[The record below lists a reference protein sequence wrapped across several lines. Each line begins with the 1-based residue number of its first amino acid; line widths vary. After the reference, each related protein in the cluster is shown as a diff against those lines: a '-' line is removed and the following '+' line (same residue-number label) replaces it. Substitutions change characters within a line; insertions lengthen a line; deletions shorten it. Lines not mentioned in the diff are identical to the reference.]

1 MKYFSLLTIFLLAFQ
16 AFYAQEQ
23 YTTNSKKA
31 AQFFKEGLDSYRLN
45 EYDEALDRV
54 NKAIDAD
61 NEFVE
66 AYIIKG
72 QIFEG
77 KEDYENAINAYQ
89 KAIAIDPDYFPNVI
103 YSTGL
108 LYKKLGQ
115 YQDAKQSFRKFLE
128 DHKGDPIL
136 KEKASKQIESCNYAI
151 KQKNNPVDFKPENL
165 GDSLNSQYDEYW
177 PSISADGKTLVITRL
192 IPRKDIDEIERR
204 LQQMPPEKRKLMEAR
219 IHKKQEDFFISNR
232 DDSIWGVARNMG
244 SPLNTKFNEGAQ
256 SLSADGKTM
265 YFSACNKS
273 DGQGGCDIY
282 ISEKKNGSWS
292 EPVNLGKPVNT
303 GKWESQPSISPDGQ
317 TLYFVS
323 NRKGGIGRKDIWKSE
338 KNEEGEWGKPVN
350 LGDSINTPEEEMA
363 PFMHMDNQTLYF
375 ASAGWPGMGSMDLF
389 MSEKKGDTTWTSPI
403 NLGYPIN
410 TPESEFGMVV
420 SSAGN
425 KAYYSSDRKEGKG
438 KDIYMF
444 ELPVKAQPVAT
455 SYMKGNVFDAET
467 KTPLRANFELISMKT
482 GQTIMNSYSREETGS
497 FLVSIPSNHNYILNV
512 SKKGYL
518 FYSDNF
524 KLKGKHKASEPYL
537 KDIPLKPIE
546 AGEKMILRNV
556 FYATDSY
563 ELKSESR
570 VELNKVLKLL
580 NNNPTLQ
587 IEISGHTDNVGTN
600 SYNKELSMK
609 RARSVYN
616 YLVDQGIDSER
627 LTYKGYGENQP
638 IATNE
643 TPEGRA
649 KNRRTEIKVLKK

>member
-1 MKYFSLLTIFLLAFQ
+1 MKYFSLLIAFLLTFQ
-16 AFYAQEQ
+16 VFYGQDQ

-31 AQFFKEGLDSYRLN
+31 AKFFKEGLSSYRLDD
-45 EYDEALDRV
+45 YDKALDKV
-54 NKAIDAD
+54 NKAIEAD
-61 NEFVE
+61 NEFIE

-72 QIFEG
+72 QIFEE
-77 KEDYENAINAYQ
+77 KENYKNAINAYQ
-89 KAIAIDPDYFPNVI
+89 KAIGIDPDFFPNAI

-115 YQDAKQSFRKFLE
+115 YQEAKRNFKKFLE
-128 DHKGDPIL
+128 DQKGDPIL
-136 KEKASKQIESCNYAI
+136 KEKANKQIESCDFAI
-151 KQKNNPVDFKPENL
+151 KQKHNPVDFKPENM
-165 GDSLNSQYDEYW
+165 GNSVNSRHDEYW

-192 IPRKDIDEIERR
+192 IPREDLDEIEKR
-204 LQQMPPEKRKLMEAR
+204 LQRMPEEKRKLMESR
-219 IHKKQEDFFISNR
+219 IHKKQEDFFISHR
-232 DDSIWGVARNMG
+232 DDSVWNVARNMG

-292 EPVNLGKPVNT
+292 KPLNLGKPVNT

-323 NRKGGIGRKDIWKSE
+323 NRKGGLGKKDIWKSQ
-338 KNEEGEWGKPVN
+338 KNEDDEWKKPVN

-363 PFMHMDNQTLYF
+363 PFIHMDNQTLYF
-375 ASAGWPGMGSMDLF
+375 ASAGWLGMGDMDLF
-389 MSEKKGDTTWTSPI
+389 MAEKKGDTAWTSPV

-410 TPESEFGMVV
+410 TPESEFGMAV
-420 SSAGN
+420 SPAGH
-425 KAYYSSDRKEGKG
+425 KAYYASDRKRDSG

-444 ELPVKAQPVAT
+444 ELPVKVQPVAT

-467 KTPLRANFELISMKT
+467 NKPLKANFELISMKS
-482 GQTIMNSYSREETGS
+482 GKTIMNSYSREETGS

-524 KLKGKHKASEPYL
+524 KLEGKHEASEPYL
-537 KDIPLKPIE
+537 KDIPLKPLE

-556 FYATDSY
+556 FYATDSFK
-563 ELKSESR
+563 LKPESK

-580 NNNPTLQ
+580 DNNSTLQ
-587 IEISGHTDNVGTN
+587 IEISGHTDNVGTD
-600 SYNKELSMK
+600 SYNKELSVN
-609 RARSVYN
+609 RARSVYD
-616 YLVDQGIDSER
+616 YLIEKGIDPDR
-627 LTYKGYGENQP
+627 LTFKGYGEKQP

>member
-1 MKYFSLLTIFLLAFQ
+1 MKYISLLIAFLLIFQ
-16 AFYAQEQ
+16 IFYAQEQ
-23 YTTNSKKA
+23 YTTNSKRA
-31 AQFFKEGLDSYRLN
+31 AKFFKEGLSSYRLN
-45 EYDEALDRV
+45 DYDEALDKV
-54 NKAIDAD
+54 NKAIETD

-72 QIFEG
+72 QIFEE
-77 KEDYENAINAYQ
+77 KENYK
-89 KAIAIDPDYFPNVI
+89 KAIKAYKKAIGIDPDYFPNVI

-115 YQDAKQSFRKFLE
+115 YQDAKRSFRKFLE

-136 KEKASKQIESCNYAI
+136 QEKANKQIESCNYAL
-151 KQKNNPVDFKPENL
+151 KQKKNPVEFQPRNL
-165 GDSLNSQYDEYW
+165 GDSVNSQYDEYW

-192 IPRKDIDEIERR
+192 IPRKDLDEIEKR
-204 LQQMPPEKRKLMEAR
+204 LQRMPEEKRKLMESR
-219 IHKKQEDFFISNR
+219 IHKNQEDFFISHRN
-232 DDSIWGVARNMG
+232 DSVWTNARGMG

-282 ISEKKNGSWS
+282 ISEKKNGAWS
-292 EPVNLGKPVNT
+292 KPSNLGKPVNS

-323 NRKGGIGRKDIWKSE
+323 NRKGGFGKKDIWKTT
-338 KNEEGEWGKPVN
+338 KNREGEWNKPVN
-350 LGDSINTPEEEMA
+350 LGDSINTPQEEMA
-363 PFMHMDNQTLYF
+363 PFIHMDNRTLYF
-375 ASAGWPGMGSMDLF
+375 ASAGWLGMGDMDLF
-389 MSEKKGDTTWTSPI
+389 MSEKKGDTAWTAPV

-410 TPESEFGMVV
+410 TSESEFGIVV
-420 SSAGN
+420 SPAGN
-425 KAYYSSDRKEGKG
+425 KAYYASDRKEGRK

-455 SYMKGNVFDAET
+455 SYMKGNVFDSET
-467 KTPLRANFELISMKT
+467 HKPLKANFELISMKT
-482 GQTIMNSYSREETGS
+482 GQTIMNSYSRAETGS

-524 KLKGKHKASEPYL
+524 KLEGKHKASEPYL
-537 KDIPLKPIE
+537 KDIPLKPLK

-563 ELKSESR
+563 ELEPESK
-570 VELNKVLKLL
+570 VELNKVLNLL

-587 IEISGHTDNVGTN
+587 IEISGHTDNVGSD
-600 SYNKELSMK
+600 SYNKELSMN

-616 YLVDQGIDSER
+616 YLTEQGIESQR

-638 IATNE
+638 IDTNE